1 MLKPKDREYYRGIRV
16 EIVDL
21 VTPLA
26 QRILDI
32 GCASGVTGQMLKER
46 GVKEVVGVEKDPKA
60 CEEASKRLDK
70 VYLGDVQEM
79 PLPYKEYFD
88 CIIYAD
94 VLEHLID
101 PWSLLKRHRE
111 LLKEGGSVLASIPN
125 VGHYRV
131 IKKLIKGTW
140 NYEDKGVLDST
151 HLRFFALKNIRDMFS
166 QAGYRIDRVIY
177 KVSASKIKKALN
189 KILNGRLN
197 ESLSEQFLIKAT
209 KIGREKAL

>member
-1 MLKPKDREYYRGIRV
+1 MLKPKDREYYRGARA

-21 VTPLA
+21 VIPEA
-26 QRILDI
+26 QRVLDI
-32 GCASGVTGQMLKER
+32 GCACGITGQMLKER
-46 GVKEVVGVEKDPKA
+46 GVREVVGVEIDPQA
-60 CEEASKRLDK
+60 CGEAAKRLDR
-70 VYLGDVQEM
+70 VHLGDVQVM

-94 VLEHLID
+94 VLEHLVD

-111 LLKEGGSVLASIPN
+111 LLREGGSVLASIPN

-131 IKKLIKGTW
+131 IKKLIKGSWT
-140 NYEDKGVLDST
+140 YDDKGVLDST

-166 QAGYRIDRVIY
+166 QAGYRIDKVIY

-189 KILNGRLN
+189 RVLRGRLN

-209 KIGREKAL
+209 KI